1 MRVFLILQNDP
12 LKHSTNKLSCKMTYT
27 PKIGVYK
34 KPNKLSD
41 RFVRFYQENF
51 WSKPIIPN
59 KPITKKM
66 LGMRRKKI

>member
-1 MRVFLILQNDP
+1 
-12 LKHSTNKLSCKMTYT
+12 MTYT

>member
-1 MRVFLILQNDP
+1 LIFREITF
-12 LKHSTNKLSCKMTYT
+12 SIAG
-27 PKIGVYK
+27 KIGVYK
-34 KPNKLSD
+34 KPNKVSD
-41 RFVRFYQENF
+41 RFVRFYQEIF